1 MATYSLTLEGLTC
14 NGCVNAVKT
23 ALNSLDG
30 IESMEVTQQEAKISG
45 DVEINNIIE
54 AVENAGF
61 EAIPK

>member
-30 IESMEVTQQEAKISG
+30 IESMEVTQQEAKITG

>member
-30 IESMEVTQQEAKISG
+30 IESVEVTQQEAKITG